1 MAHNLSVRASRTE
14 SEAGRRDKDRA
25 ARPGIHTP
33 ESWLWIPGSRVSR
46 APRNDRKGTFACLV
60 GVVLFASFVLASPAF
75 AADPSPEDV
84 DQGRQVYD
92 DNCATCHGR
101 DMVTSGVAAPD
112 LRKFPK
118 DGEASFRT
126 MVLDGK
132 GGMSAWRDKLSD
144 DDLKL
149 LWAYLR
155 SGG

>member
-1 MAHNLSVRASRTE
+1 MHAFAGMTMGAFARVFDARCAGMAS
-14 SEAGRRDKDRA
+14 
-25 ARPGIHTP
+25 I
-33 ESWLWIPGSRVSR
+33 I
-46 APRNDRKGTFACLV
+46 LV
-60 GVVLFASFVLASPAF
+60 ALFALAFPVL

-132 GGMSAWRDKLSD
+132 GGMPPWRDKLSD